1 MSVSFANNNN
11 EKKNRAEKGERERA
25 LTEHLEGLPHGL
37 FVKNVMGRVGVI
49 AVLYALH
56 VLRESKRRTEAKVD
70 ECDMPAIYSTA
81 SYSNPEE

>member
-11 EKKNRAEKGERERA
+11 EKIEQKRERERA